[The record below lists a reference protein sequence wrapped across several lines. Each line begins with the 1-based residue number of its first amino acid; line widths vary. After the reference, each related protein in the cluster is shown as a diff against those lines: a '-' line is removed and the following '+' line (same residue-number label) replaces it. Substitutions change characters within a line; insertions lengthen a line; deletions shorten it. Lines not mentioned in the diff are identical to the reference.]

1 VKLSLLLILPLAIAA
16 CSDLTPKEQEEAAP
30 PPKTKEADKPEE
42 AGELPPQEIIPDRE
56 VEFIDPVTTDELL
69 TDEKKKTVTGP
80 VVPETSEPDAGEDS
94 TIDVDPP
101 KPPEVISP
109 DQD

>member
-1 VKLSLLLILPLAIAA
+1 MAS
-16 CSDLTPKEQEEAAP
+16 CSDLTPKDQEDPAP
-30 PPKTKEADKPEE
+30 PPNSKTDDQPEE
-42 AGELPPQEIIPDRE
+42 STEVLPQEMIPE
-56 VEFIDPVTTDELL
+56 PAVNFIDPDTTNELL
-69 TDEKKKTVTGP
+69 SDEKKKTVTGP
-80 VVPETSEPDAGEDS
+80 VVPETTGPDAGEDS